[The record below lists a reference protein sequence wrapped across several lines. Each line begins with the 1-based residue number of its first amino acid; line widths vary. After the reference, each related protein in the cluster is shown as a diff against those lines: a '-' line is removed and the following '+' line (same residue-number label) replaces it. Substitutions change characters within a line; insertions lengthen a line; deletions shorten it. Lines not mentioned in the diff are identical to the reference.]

1 MNTDSG
7 KRSAASGSPQK
18 PWRRAFAR
26 VPLLAWLCGALAAVV
41 LEHFFGPQ
49 LADLLGLPKVP
60 VLFGFLTILDKPPL
74 IPSTAVFVILIYGL
88 PILLVS
94 GLLARPANRLAAFLL
109 QGPLAVSVLVHLAL
123 LLRDHAPLVRPER
136 LPGADP

>member
-7 KRSAASGSPQK
+7 NPPAGPGGPRK

-26 VPLLAWLCGALAAVV
+26 VPLLAWLFGALAAVV
-41 LEHFFGPQ
+41 LEHFFGPR

-74 IPSTAVFVILIYGL
+74 IPSTAIFIILIYGL
-88 PILLVS
+88 PILLDEMTVDQHFITA
-94 GLLARPANRLAAFLL
+94 G
-109 QGPLAVSVLVHLAL
+109 
-123 LLRDHAPLVRPER
+123 APWVVK
-136 LPGADP
+136 A